1 MKKECKVILIVTTI
15 LYIIL
20 AVLKVLKGFD
30 ISELSDITKFSS
42 IYISISSI
50 ILLVYVWD
58 RGDSEIAKIGLCCYL
73 IGFIVDILQIAF
85 FKQKLTPSTFDKT
98 LDFIDSATS
107 IGGSFMAM
115 IALFGLIPSKSS
127 TGSKIYVVAVISYLI
142 HGAITLI
149 TIVNKFEYT
158 SIIYDIDL
166 LFVEAYQVAEYG
178 FIVYYLLN
186 KSPNLVAKLVDMTP
200 STVPPVQET
209 QPPAVGQQFQVPVQP
224 ATPMGVT
231 QSMPR
236 PQVTPPPFGT
246 TTTPPTSPPQQRQYT
261 PNPFK

>member
-166 LFVEAYQVAEYG
+166 LG
-178 FIVYYLLN
+178 SGKFILNGKTLKWNDSVDHKGNNFKFLYNQQHLWELHNLCQDLKLHHLL
-186 KSPNLVAKLVDMTP
+186 LVQLLHHQHRLRNNVNIHQIH
-200 STVPPVQET
+200 SNREL
-209 QPPAVGQQFQVPVQP
+209 FF
-224 ATPMGVT
+224 
-231 QSMPR
+231 S
-236 PQVTPPPFGT
+236 FFL
-246 TTTPPTSPPQQRQYT
+246 
-261 PNPFK
+261 N